1 MFNKAIE
8 AKLHNLKEFG
18 VLDHFLWDKIV
29 FKKVREI
36 LGWKIRII
44 CVGSAPI
51 AEETLDFLKVSFSSP
66 ILEGYG

>member
-36 LGWKIRII
+36 LG
-44 CVGSAPI
+44 
-51 AEETLDFLKVSFSSP
+51 
-66 ILEGYG
+66 